1 MEQNNVNLKSKASV
15 KVFETIST
23 WFLGL
28 SLLVGILL
36 FLRGLNLLTKLYKN
50 ININYSFV
58 DLVLELVKHETDL
71 KHIYTLALIY
81 RVFVLINIL
90 VLSVFIIFRLVRLE
104 YKKIMKFNVIIYI
117 SSIIFSSYLIF
128 ITKDIFYAI
137 KSINNRIYSTD
148 FSKTMYLLQ
157 RLQNIKDI
165 KYILFFVFI
174 ITLVLTFIALIINF
188 YESAIKKD
196 ELLYKKI
203 NVSFLVIILL
213 SLITILYNHYNI
225 FVNRNKI
232 NANEYM
238 ILTYDIDENN
248 NIIPTPNV
256 DYKKIDKKY
265 IDPYIR
271 NFLKM
276 GLAFDIDKKDISTD
290 KNKNMKVKVSYD
302 VNVAQELDLN
312 IKKLEFFVKN
322 KEVPYI
328 LKDINKLNKKSLM
341 EFIKKYDD
349 RFLDKSKSKED
360 ENTGLFYSIDKN
372 SNVEIYL
379 IQNVELNLAPI
390 EVKKSTNEDKKY
402 VYQLMYLGN
411 VFVSEKGEVLSY
423 IGMNNDYVM
432 NYDDD
437 ANRVKTFIKE
447 AGLEKVK

>member
-213 SLITILYNHYNI
+213 SLITISYNHYNI